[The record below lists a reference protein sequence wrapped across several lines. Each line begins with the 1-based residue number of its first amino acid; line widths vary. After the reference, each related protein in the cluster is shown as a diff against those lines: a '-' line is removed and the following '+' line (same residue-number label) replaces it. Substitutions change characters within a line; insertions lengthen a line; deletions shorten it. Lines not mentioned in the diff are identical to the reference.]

1 MTRIWKFVA
10 VVASIAVF
18 AMPAATLSLHCVLM
32 APIGDNPNHQCHM
45 MMGMNPSA
53 DQINAAPVNQSCC
66 QVSAARPESITVPQA
81 PVTRSV
87 APTASQAFL
96 SDLPP
101 VPVVH
106 GSSDWNVKSPGGPPQ
121 AILCTFLI

>member
-32 APIGDNPNHQCHM
+32 APMGDNPNHQCH

-53 DQINAAPVNQSCC
+53 DQINATPVNQSCC

-96 SDLPP
+96 SDLPAG
-101 VPVVH
+101 PVVH
-106 GSSDWNVKSPGGPPQ
+106 GSFDWNLKSPGGPPQ
-121 AILCTFLI
+121 AVLCIFLI